1 MVALEL
7 LALPAA
13 LLLGLL
19 FLWLFA
25 RAHSGYINRD
35 TKAEKLE
42 YDLVNA
48 GKVGSKERVAIVNA
62 KMGTDAR
69 TESELALGINP
80 YRQTRAAKLREK
92 RAGR

>member
-1 MVALEL
+1 MVALDL
-7 LALPAA
+7 LVIPAA
-13 LLLGLL
+13 LLLGFV

-25 RAHSGYINRD
+25 KIVSAHINRE
-35 TKAEKLE
+35 TKAEQVE
-42 YDLVNA
+42 RRIVSA
-48 GKVGSKERVAIVNA
+48 GRIGSKERIAIVNA

-80 YRQTRAAKLREK
+80 YRKTRAAKLREK

>member
-1 MVALEL
+1 MEILWW
-7 LALPAA
+7 LAIPAA
-13 LLLGLL
+13 LLLAVL

-25 RAHSGYINRD
+25 RAHSAHINRD
-35 TKAEKLE
+35 TQAEKLE

-48 GKVGSKERVAIVNA
+48 GKVGSKERIAIVSA

-80 YRQTRAAKLREK
+80 YRKTRAAKLREK